1 MHLSKPVH
9 WLLAGVLGGVAAAA
23 AFALLRGRLGLWAA
37 LIALVCLPPA
47 WLLGSIVVDLA
58 DGVLRRPWGRGA
70 VIGLMV
76 AAVVPAGLAIGFDGV
91 RVLAAI
97 PPFLYGPLLKAPQPL
112 LWALFA
118 AWWGG
123 VGALVGWGIARGVRG
138 RVGAAL
144 FLVVLGTA
152 HLQTLASIERGL
164 AGAADAM
171 ARILGTMLTP

>member
-1 MHLSKPVH
+1 MTPHRPRITLTAAGLPAM
-9 WLLAGVLGGVAAAA
+9 LAADVV
-23 AFALLRGRLGLWAA
+23 RGEA
-37 LIALVCLPPA
+37 P
-47 WLLGSIVVDLA
+47 VDLWK
-58 DGVLRRPWGRGA
+58 RPWARGA
-70 VIGLMV
+70 VVGLVV
-76 AAVVPAGLAIGFDGV
+76 AAVVPAALGAGIGHRSALEVALQF
-91 RVLAAI
+91 LAAI
-97 PPFLYGPLLKAPQPL
+97 PPFLYGPLLQAPQPL

-144 FLVVLGTA
+144 FLVVLGAA

-171 ARILGTMLTP
+171 ARILGAMFAP

>member
-1 MHLSKPVH
+1 MD
-9 WLLAGVLGGVAAAA
+9 
-23 AFALLRGRLGLWAA
+23 LWK
-37 LIALVCLPPA
+37 
-47 WLLGSIVVDLA
+47 
-58 DGVLRRPWGRGA
+58 RPWGRGA
-70 VIGLMV
+70 AIGLLV
-76 AAVVPAGLAIGFDGV
+76 AAVV
-91 RVLAAI
+91 LAALSTGFEDESGLKSALQFLAAV
-97 PPFLYGPLLKAPQPL
+97 PPFLYGPLLQAPQPF

-144 FLVVLGTA
+144 FLVVLGAA

-171 ARILGTMLTP
+171 ARILGAMFSP